1 MYLWE
6 NIQLA
11 LEGLRANKMRSL
23 LTMLGIIIGISAVI
37 GIVTVGNS
45 MTSAVT
51 TQMQALGATN
61 IIVGIQ
67 QRGGGGMMDMGPP
80 PTPVESDLI
89 TDEMIE
95 QFYNLHNQYITAI
108 SLTAP
113 GGNGRAQD
121 GRLFANVT
129 ANGVNPGYGLATNVE
144 LLDGRFINDGDVL
157 SRRYVTVVS
166 DRFVQ
171 NMFPQGQNPLGQE
184 VRVSIGNNLQTFII
198 IGVYEHVP
206 MGAAMGFG
214 PAADNINI
222 RTNMYVPIT
231 TMTMINGGT
240 QGAHMMFTVMAEPDV
255 DFAAFEVQIRRFFGT
270 FYQNNTRFGITTFS
284 MDEMLSATEEIM
296 GTLAIAVAVI
306 AGISL
311 IVGGV
316 GVMNI
321 MLVSVTER
329 TREIGTRKAL
339 GARNTSI
346 RIQFVVEAIIIC
358 VIGGLLGIALGMALG
373 YVGSMLLGFP
383 ALPSVD
389 IILIAVFFSM
399 MIGLFFGYYPA
410 NKAAKLDPIEALRY
424 E

>member
-1 MYLWE
+1 MYLLE

-45 MTSAVT
+45 MTHAVT
-51 TQMQALGATN
+51 DQMQALGATN
-61 IIVGIQ
+61 IIVNVQ
-67 QRGGGGMMDMGPP
+67 QRGGGMMDMGPP
-80 PTPVESDLI
+80 PTPTEADLM
-89 TDEMIE
+89 TEEMIE
-95 QFYNLHNQYITAI
+95 QFAYLHAPYITAI
-108 SLTAP
+108 SLSAS
-113 GGNGRAQD
+113 GGNGRAEE
-121 GRLFANVT
+121 GRLFANVS
-129 ANGVNPGYGLATNVE
+129 AVGVNPGFGLANNVE
-144 LLDGRFINDGDVL
+144 MLQGRFINDGDVL
-157 SRRYVTVVS
+157 SRRFTAVVS
-166 DRFVQ
+166 HRFVE
-171 NMFPQGQNPLGQE
+171 NMFPHGADPLGQE
-184 VRVSIGNNLQTFII
+184 VRVSIGQNLQTFVIV
-198 IGVYEHVP
+198 GVYEHIP
-206 MGAAMGFG
+206 MGAGMGFG

-222 RTNMYVPIT
+222 RTDLYIPIT
-231 TMTMINGGT
+231 TMNMITGAT
-240 QGAHMMFTVMAEPDV
+240 QGQFLMFTVMAEPTV
-255 DFAAFEVQIRRFFGT
+255 DFNVFEGQIRRFFGN
-270 FYQNNTRFGITTFS
+270 FYQNNPRFTVTTFS
-284 MDEMLSATEEIM
+284 MDMMLNATEEIM
-296 GTLAIAVAVI
+296 GTLAVAVAVI

-339 GARNTSI
+339 GARNISI

-358 VIGGLLGIALGMALG
+358 AIGGILGVILGITMG
-373 YVGSMLLGFP
+373 YVGSTVLGFP
-383 ALPSVD
+383 GFPTFD
-389 IILIAVFFSM
+389 IIVIAVIFSM

>member
-1 MYLWE
+1 MYLLE

-61 IIVGIQ
+61 IMVGIQ
-67 QRGGGGMMDMGPP
+67 QRGGGMMDIP
-80 PTPVESDLI
+80 PTPTESDLI
-89 TDEMIE
+89 TNEMIE
-95 QFYNLHNQYITAI
+95 QFYALHSHYIAAI
-108 SLTAP
+108 SLSAS
-113 GGNGRAQD
+113 GGNGRAED
-121 GRLFANVT
+121 GRLFANVS
-129 ANGVNPGYGLATNVE
+129 AMGVNPGFGAANNVE
-144 LLDGRFINDGDVL
+144 LIDGRFITDGDVL
-157 SRRYVTVVS
+157 SRRFVAVVS

-171 NMFPQGQNPLGQE
+171 NMFPHGQDPLGRE
-184 VRVSIGNNLQTFII
+184 VRVSLGTTIQTFII
-198 IGVYEHVP
+198 IGVYEHIP

-214 PAADNINI
+214 PAADNTNI
-222 RTNMYVPIT
+222 RTNMFIPIS
-231 TMTMINGGT
+231 TMNSIT
-240 QGAHMMFTVMAEPDV
+240 GATPGVYQVFTIMAEPDI
-255 DFAAFEVQIRRFFGT
+255 DFRAFELQIRRFFGT
-270 FYQNNTRFGITTFS
+270 FFQNNPRFGVTTFS

-339 GARNTSI
+339 GARNASI
-346 RIQFVVEAIIIC
+346 RVQFVVEAIIIC
-358 VIGGLLGIALGMALG
+358 AIGGLLGIALGIAMG
-373 YVGSMLLGFP
+373 YVGSYLLGFP
-383 ALPSVD
+383 GFPTID
-389 IILIAVFFSM
+389 IIVIAVLFSM

>member
-1 MYLWE
+1 MYLLE

-61 IIVGIQ
+61 IMVGIQ
-67 QRGGGGMMDMGPP
+67 QRGGGMMDFGPP
-80 PTPVESDLI
+80 PTPTESDLL
-89 TDEMIE
+89 TNEMIE
-95 QFYNLHNQYITAI
+95 QFYNLHSAYITAI
-108 SLTAP
+108 SMSAP

-121 GRLFANVT
+121 GRLFANVS
-129 ANGVNPGYGLATNVE
+129 AIGVNPGFGLATNVD
-144 LLDGRFINDGDVL
+144 LLEGRFINDGDVL
-157 SRRYVTVVS
+157 SRRYVAVVS
-166 DRFVQ
+166 DRFVS
-171 NMFPQGQNPLGQE
+171 NMFPHGQDPLGQE

-198 IGVYEHVP
+198 IGVYEHIP

-214 PAADNINI
+214 PAADNLNI
-222 RTNMYVPIT
+222 RTDLYIPIT
-231 TMTMINGGT
+231 TMSVIT
-240 QGAHMMFTVMAEPDV
+240 GATSGVHQMFTIMAEPDV
-255 DFAAFEVQIRRFFGT
+255 DFQAFEVVIRRFFGA
-270 FYQNNTRFGITTFS
+270 FYQNNTRFGVTTFS

-339 GARNTSI
+339 GARNASI
-346 RIQFVVEAIIIC
+346 RVQFVVEAIIIC
-358 VIGGLLGIALGMALG
+358 AIGGLLGIALGIVMG
-373 YVGSMLLGFP
+373 YVGSTLMGFP
-383 ALPSVD
+383 GFPTLD
-389 IILIAVFFSM
+389 IIVIAVLFSM

>member
-1 MYLWE
+1 MYLFE
-6 NIQLA
+6 NIHLA

-61 IIVGIQ
+61 IMVSIMH
-67 QRGGGGMMDMGPP
+67 RGTGMMDIP
-80 PTPVESDLI
+80 PTPTESDLI
-89 TDEMIE
+89 TNEMIE
-95 QFYNLHNQYITAI
+95 QFYALHSPYITAI
-108 SLTAP
+108 SLSAA
-113 GGNGRAQD
+113 GGNGRAED
-121 GRLFANVT
+121 GRLFANISAT
-129 ANGVNPGYGLATNVE
+129 GVNPGFGLANNVDLIE
-144 LLDGRFINDGDVL
+144 GRFINDGDVL
-157 SRRYVTVVS
+157 SRRHVAVVS
-166 DRFVQ
+166 HRFVE
-171 NMFPQGQNPLGQE
+171 NMFPHGQSALGQE
-184 VRVSIGNNLQTFII
+184 VRVSVAGGLQTFII
-198 IGVYEHVP
+198 VGVYEHIP

-214 PAADNINI
+214 PAADNINV
-222 RTNMYVPIT
+222 RTAMYIPIT
-231 TMTMINGGT
+231 TMNMITGAT
-240 QGAHMMFTVMAEPDV
+240 QGVHQMFTVMAEPDV
-255 DFAAFEVQIRRFFGT
+255 DFRAFEHRIRQFFGN
-270 FYQNNTRFGITTFS
+270 FYQNNPRFGITTFS

-296 GTLAIAVAVI
+296 GTLSVAVAVI

-339 GARNTSI
+339 GARNASI
-346 RIQFVVEAIIIC
+346 RIQFIVEAIIIC
-358 VIGGLLGIALGMALG
+358 TIGGLFGIALGIAMG
-373 YVGSMLLGFP
+373 YAGSYFLGFP
-383 ALPSVD
+383 GFPTID
-389 IILIAVFFSM
+389 IIVIAVLFSM
-399 MIGLFFGYYPA
+399 MVGLFFGYYPA

>member
-1 MYLWE
+1 MYLLE

-45 MTSAVT
+45 MTHAVT
-51 TQMQALGATN
+51 DQMQSLGATN
-61 IIVGIQ
+61 IFVVVQ
-67 QRGGGGMMDMGPP
+67 ERGMGAMMQTTAPAI
-80 PTPVESDLI
+80 PTDSDLI
-89 TDEMIE
+89 SDEMIE
-95 QFYNLHNQYITAI
+95 QFYNLHRQDITAI
-108 SLTAP
+108 SLSAG
-113 GGNGRAQD
+113 GGNGRAED
-121 GRLFANVT
+121 GRLFANVSMM
-129 ANGVNPGYGLATNVE
+129 GVNPGFLPSNNINMIS
-144 LLDGRFINDGDVL
+144 GRFINDGDVL
-157 SRRYVTVVS
+157 SRRHTAVVS
-166 DRFVQ
+166 HRFVE
-171 NMFPQGQNPLGQE
+171 NMFPHGGDPLGQE
-184 VRVSIGNNLQTFII
+184 VRVATNDNIETFVIV
-198 IGVYEHVP
+198 GVYEFVP
-206 MGAAMGFG
+206 LGAGMGFG
-214 PAADNINI
+214 PAIDSPNI
-222 RTNMYVPIT
+222 RTDMYIPIT
-231 TMTMINGGT
+231 TMNMITAST
-240 QGAHMMFTVMAEPDV
+240 QGVHMVFTVMAEPHV
-255 DFAAFEVQIRRFFGT
+255 DFNEFERQIGRFFNS
-270 FYQNNTRFGITTFS
+270 FYQNNPRFVVSTAS
-284 MDEMLSATEEIM
+284 MDMMLNATEEIM

-339 GARNTSI
+339 GARNISI

-358 VIGGLLGIALGMALG
+358 AIGGILGVILGIIMG
-373 YVGSMLLGFP
+373 YVGSQLLGFP
-383 ALPSVD
+383 SFPTFD
-389 IILIAVFFSM
+389 IIVIAVVFSM